1 MSLKILTTDDLM
13 DFKLELFEKIQELL
27 KDQKLGAS
35 RRWLRSA
42 DVMDQ
47 LQISPSTLLNLR
59 DNGTLPY
66 SKIGELFF
74 YDAFEIEKVM
84 EDSKISN
91 QG

>member
-27 KDQKLGAS
+27 MDQKPRGT

-42 DVMDQ
+42 DVMDE
-47 LQISPSTLLNLR
+47 LQINPSTLLNLR
-59 DNGTLPY
+59 DNGILPF
-66 SKIGELFF
+66 SKIGDLFF
-74 YDAFEIEKVM
+74 YDALEIEKAM
-84 EDSKISN
+84 EDSKIRN